1 MMWVGGWGFHWIW
14 MVVFWVAVIGL
25 IVWAVARLAPTGG
38 DRSGDPARQ
47 LLDERYARGEIDHD
61 EYRQRRNEL
70 SR

>member
-25 IVWAVARLAPTGG
+25 IVWAVARLAPTGA
-38 DRSGDPARQ
+38 DRTTDPARR
-47 LLDERYARGEIDHD
+47 LLDERYARGEIDDD